1 MTGIDNKDGGS
12 AAMDTTESHAQQRQS
27 YLQHLG
33 LFDMDISGDTMGAAN
48 ATAAATTD
56 GGNFPFP
63 LADQSS
69 IFNFHTP
76 SGLGFDSLYAD
87 VGGSFDFPSTARL
100 TEDTAAS
107 GAGAGAGSLAMDI
120 ALLNSVAK
128 SADPISY
135 AAASSM
141 IYDQSIAAASPTA
154 GSFPAFTAGE
164 PQALLQPTG
173 SLMTASSQQTVPGAA
188 ALATGQTSL
197 QQQQQQ
203 QQQGTDGLMA
213 ARVRAARARVLNNIL
228 YNMSLGGIQGPDGF
242 YNGAIAT
249 PLANVDEAPGAS
261 SYSSLN
267 RFLADVA
274 TSTALGI
281 PVAGNPAAD
290 LSGMPLSL
298 SGTAADFGGYPMI
311 SPMSPNSPI
320 YASADAAARGCTD
333 PASSASA
340 VGAQSNPAPS
350 RVDQACKMCRRRKV
364 RCDGRRP
371 SCAFCL
377 SKKFDCV
384 YEPVAPG
391 GRKRGRRSKTSDS
404 GSVLSSNLGSVS
416 AADQPAGWR
425 RDMRGGQHLPSIISG
440 SSDHNAFNRDS
451 RSAAGM
457 SYSDAGYERE
467 VRRKHDK
474 HRRLSTYS
482 RAMDEIAGSPA
493 ESEIESDESSSSEGP
508 ADNGGYLR
516 ALSNRQIA
524 LPANVSSGFSLQDIL
539 DSRADIELAEGV
551 AAAALA
557 SIASDPRNRAANAGK
572 STLAPEDGAADS
584 GSTNEAKQEEST
596 AAGLDNG
603 TGAEASVGASADAEA
618 GKKSK
623 SKSKSSDSA
632 EKPAMSIAERH
643 MQLYFRFFHPQHP
656 VLHRHTFEKAVR
668 EGTVNKVLW
677 HAVQAIA
684 ARYGPPPKSSPQPGD
699 DDADKTT
706 ADSLTDRPRSD
717 SSAGTGQGKDTG
729 HRAQPYE
736 YGKRY
741 ARLVRAMLPEATRT
755 PSIEVIQALYLLSEH
770 QFGMGDWLE
779 GSTYWGT
786 AVRMFNQ
793 LQLHMIDEAFQFPAY
808 TSHLG
813 LHESAISPL
822 TCKQSP
828 AHYATEMRKP
838 TLNNESWIRRELER
852 RMRWAL
858 FESERMHTL
867 AGGTPPLITLEAGWV
882 HMPCSDAIWEMPNPR
897 RAAEYERLLLHMGR
911 YYVDTGGSL
920 RIDMATSPTAPPSQA
935 ASRVQS
941 RQVLHDDDTSDGSAK
956 TGKTG
961 AGGGSGAPVSSS
973 DPIQQQQQQ
982 QQRRKTVHHTTSAP
996 NRVASMLVSVRRRK
1010 NRIHLKAHTA
1020 IVIGQMTRARLAL
1033 FRLFFPCRWPSQ
1045 LMSSSLFGAGHDE
1058 HIDLGG
1064 GGGAPGP
1071 VVLSWDERFRR
1082 MRITIADIEAKLM
1095 QWRVYL
1101 ESMFPLR
1108 EHEEGSGRTDEE
1120 NQAIHR
1126 ERVEYANYRFMLAA
1140 LIMQNRSTVLQ
1151 LQACLARRERKIRC
1165 AGMEPEMDETAKQT
1179 LANHILP
1186 NQPSERAMRAL
1197 RAYGQECWTII
1208 VRQACEIEDLL
1219 ESHWQ
1224 VRPHRNPDL
1233 RVLIKPDWHASNAI
1247 KAKINAEANLRRFPE
1262 APNTKQRVVGD
1273 DVKIFFSHETPPY
1286 PLLVTNHK
1294 LLEAVV
1300 KSANSK
1306 QKQAGAELTLAS
1318 SMNSNIHIETNAN
1331 ARDMA
1336 RHMMEGAADGVRPRG
1351 QASAHAGSGKKKSG
1365 GRRRPRIHFNS
1376 AGEVDF
1382 ESGEDADDD
1391 ADDSE
1396 TAMDPFRM
1404 QLAGT
1409 SYFVFLA
1416 AKTMI
1421 MYLHHAKM
1429 SAYILARRKNTG
1441 SSDSGDGILPSSSVS
1456 VDNDAAARSEQEA
1469 DVDMEADAGAGA
1481 GTGAGAGAGAGGDPG
1496 ADAMLVPDFLEDL
1509 SPAPQLRTLSD
1520 IRQMQDRLEVVMTA
1534 LRASQKYWM
1543 SVDYYVLCARK
1554 LRNMAVYGPWRTEDP
1569 VSTDISAELANEP
1582 WSPHGQMRLE
1592 ESISG
1597 NMAFSG

>member
-1 MTGIDNKDGGS
+1 R
-12 AAMDTTESHAQQRQS
+12 QQS
-27 YLQHLG
+27 LQHLG
-33 LFDMDISGDTMGAAN
+33 LFDMDISGGPASASATAAAN
-48 ATAAATTD
+48 ATAAAASAAT

-63 LADQSS
+63 LTDQSS
-69 IFNFHTP
+69 LFNFHTP

-87 VGGSFDFPSTARL
+87 MGSGLVAGGFDLPSSAL
-100 TEDTAAS
+100 PAENTAAS
-107 GAGAGAGSLAMDI
+107 GAGAADLAMDI
-120 ALLNSVAK
+120 ALLNSVGK
-128 SADPISY
+128 PDSLSYDPV
-135 AAASSM
+135 SSM
-141 IYDQSIAAASPTA
+141 MYSQSIAAASPTA
-154 GSFPAFTAGE
+154 GAFPAFAANSEAPAAQG
-164 PQALLQPTG
+164 LLQPTG
-173 SLMTASSQQTVPGAA
+173 GPMAASLQQPVPGAA
-188 ALATGQTSL
+188 LPAAAGQ

-203 QQQGTDGLMA
+203 QQQGGDELMA

-228 YNMSLGGIQGPDGF
+228 YNMSLGGIPGPDGI

-249 PLANVDEAPGAS
+249 PLANVDETPGTNSYS

-267 RFLADVA
+267 RFLSDVA
-274 TSTALGI
+274 TSSALGI
-281 PVAGNPAAD
+281 PVSGNSANDFAN
-290 LSGMPLSL
+290 LPLGFPGS
-298 SGTAADFGGYPMI
+298 AADFNSFSMVSPLSPT
-311 SPMSPNSPI
+311 SPM
-320 YASADAAARGCTD
+320 YATADAAARGHTEL
-333 PASSASA
+333 ASSASA
-340 VGAQSNPAPS
+340 VGGQSNPAPS
-350 RVDQACKMCRRRKV
+350 RVDRACKMCRRRKV

-371 SCAFCL
+371 SCSFCL
-377 SKKFDCV
+377 NKKFDCV

-391 GRKRGRRSKTSDS
+391 GRKRGRRSKASDS
-404 GSVLSSNLGSVS
+404 GSVMSSNLGSVS
-416 AADQPAGWR
+416 VADQTAGWR
-425 RDMRGGQHLPSIISG
+425 RDLRSGQHLPSIRSG
-440 SSDHNAFNRDS
+440 SSDHNAYSYNS
-451 RSAAGM
+451 RSAADM
-457 SYSDAGYERE
+457 SFSDAGYERE
-467 VRRKHDK
+467 LRRKHEK
-474 HRRLSTYS
+474 QRRLSTYG
-482 RAMDEIAGSPA
+482 RAMDDIARSPA
-493 ESEIESDESSSSEGP
+493 ESEIESDDSSSSEGP
-508 ADNGGYLR
+508 VDNGGYLR

-557 SIASDPRNRAANAGK
+557 SIASDPRNRANKEGE
-572 STLAPEDGAADS
+572 STEGNRADNTRLASED
-584 GSTNEAKQEEST
+584 T
-596 AAGLDNG
+596 AAGSSFAKKISHDKSAAEDNG
-603 TGAEASVGASADAEA
+603 AAVSAGAGADIDADADVDMDARSSVGETGRDSSSAKKAGAS
-618 GKKSK
+618 
-623 SKSKSSDSA
+623 
-632 EKPAMSIAERH
+632 PAVSVAERH
-643 MQLYFRFFHPQHP
+643 IQLYFRFFHPQHP

-684 ARYGPPPKSSPQPGD
+684 ARYGPLPRSSSQPGD
-699 DDADKTT
+699 DDASKMTGNGVPGK
-706 ADSLTDRPRSD
+706 PRSD
-717 SSAGTGQGKDTG
+717 SSAGTGSTKESGY
-729 HRAQPYE
+729 RMRPYE

-755 PSIEVIQALYLLSEH
+755 PSIEIIQALYLLSEH

-779 GSTYWGT
+779 GTTYWGT

-793 LQLHMIDEAFQFPAY
+793 LQLHMTDEAFQFPAY

-828 AHYATEMRKP
+828 AHYASEMRKP

-852 RMRWAL
+852 RMRWVL

-920 RIDMATSPTAPPSQA
+920 RIDMATSPTAPSSQA
-935 ASRVQS
+935 VSRMQS
-941 RQVLHDDDTSDGSAK
+941 TQVSHDEVSDGAAK
-956 TGKTG
+956 TGRV
-961 AGGGSGAPVSSS
+961 GGGGALPSSS
-973 DPIQQQQQQ
+973 ESGQQQP
-982 QQRRKTVHHTTSAP
+982 RRKTVHHATSAP

-1045 LMSSSLFGAGHDE
+1045 LMSSSLFGAGHDD

-1165 AGMEPEMDETAKQT
+1165 ASMEPEMDETAKQT

-1247 KAKINAEANLRRFPE
+1247 KAKINADTNLRRFPE
-1262 APNTKQRVVGD
+1262 AAGVKPRVIAE
-1273 DVKIFFSHETPPY
+1273 DVKVFFSHETPPY
-1286 PLLVTNHK
+1286 PLLVTNHR
-1294 LLEAVV
+1294 LLEAIV
-1300 KSANSK
+1300 KSANSA

-1336 RHMMEGAADGVRPRG
+1336 RHMMQDAECAQPKSQAGAR
-1351 QASAHAGSGKKKSG
+1351 GSGGKAKSS
-1365 GRRRPRIHFNS
+1365 GRRRPRIRLSS

-1382 ESGEDADDD
+1382 ESSEEADDEG
-1391 ADDSE
+1391 DDGE

-1409 SYFVFLA
+1409 SYFLFLA

-1441 SSDSGDGILPSSSVS
+1441 ASDNGDGILPSSSVS
-1456 VDNDAAARSEQEA
+1456 VDNDPAASGEQEA
-1469 DVDMEADAGAGA
+1469 GEDARAESGAEAGAG
-1481 GTGAGAGAGAGGDPG
+1481 GGGDPG

-1509 SPAPQLRTLSD
+1509 SPAPQPRTLAD

-1543 SVDYYVLCARK
+1543 SVDYFVLCARK
-1554 LRNMAVYGPWRTEDP
+1554 LRNMAVYGPWRAEDP
-1569 VSTDISAELANEP
+1569 ISTDISAELANEP
-1582 WSPHGQMRLE
+1582 WLPHGQMRLDD
-1592 ESISG
+1592 SISG